1 MTRLSLPVLLCAVLA
16 GVAFAQAAPPSARSA
31 IATAASEAKE
41 AAERARGF
49 EKAAAE
55 ARNAADRARAEAEAL
70 IAAIDTSE
78 AEITAAEARVRMI
91 EAEIAER
98 QERLAERQRPVVQL
112 TAALQTMA
120 RRPPALA
127 LVQPGTVDEAARV
140 RALLGATLP
149 AIRER
154 TAGLRAE
161 LDEAA
166 ELRAR
171 GGEALQALAARRQ
184 ELRRKRVALARLE
197 ESQRRRSG
205 ALIRSALG
213 EGDRSIALAEEGRE
227 LAAAIPARAFEA
239 RLLKELASL
248 PPPLPR
254 PHGATPPPPKK
265 DPPAYRL
272 PLEGELVTGF
282 GEISDSG
289 IHSRGVIVRPASALP
304 VVAPRGGRIA
314 YAGGFRSYGQIVII
328 DHGGGWTTTITNLAA
343 LRVARG
349 DAVTAGTPLGRAAA
363 DSEVGVELRRHG
375 TPQPIAWFL

>member
-1 MTRLSLPVLLCAVLA
+1 MLLPVLLCAVLA
-16 GVAFAQAAPPSARSA
+16 AAAFAQAAPPSARTA

-41 AAERARGF
+41 AAERARRF

-70 IAAIDTSE
+70 IAAIETSE

-91 EAEIAER
+91 EAAIAER
-98 QERLAERQRPVVQL
+98 QGRLAERQRPVVQL

-127 LVQPGTVDEAARV
+127 LVQPGTVEEVARV
-140 RALLGATLP
+140 RALLAATLP
-149 AIRER
+149 AIRQR
-154 TAGLRAE
+154 TADLRAE
-161 LDEAA
+161 LAEAA

-171 GGEALQALAARRQ
+171 GREALQALAARRE
-184 ELRRKRVALARLE
+184 ELGRSRVSLARLE

-205 ALIRSALG
+205 VLVRSALG
-213 EGDRSIALAEEGRE
+213 EGDRSIALSEEGRE
-227 LAAAIPARAFEA
+227 LAAGMPARAFEA

-248 PPPLPR
+248 PPPIPR
-254 PHGATPPPPKK
+254 PQWASYPPPKK
-265 DPPAYRL
+265 GPSAYRL

-282 GEISDSG
+282 GEISGSG

-304 VVAPRGGRIA
+304 VIAPRSGRIA

-343 LRVARG
+343 LRVAKG
-349 DAVTAGTPLGRAAA
+349 EAVTAGAPIGRAAA
-363 DSEVGVELRRHG
+363 ESEVGVELRRHG
-375 TPQPIAWFL
+375 VPQPIASFL